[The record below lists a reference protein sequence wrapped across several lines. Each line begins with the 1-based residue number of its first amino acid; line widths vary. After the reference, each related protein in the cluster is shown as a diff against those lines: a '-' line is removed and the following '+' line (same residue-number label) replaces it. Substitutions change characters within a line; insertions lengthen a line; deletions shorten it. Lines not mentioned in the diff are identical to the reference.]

1 MIDGILLIDKEEG
14 ISSYDVIRKVK
25 RIVGKGEKIGHS
37 GTLDPFASG
46 LLLLLFGKGTK
57 LMNTILSLKKEYIVE
72 GVLGIS
78 TDTQD
83 ITGNVLKQSS
93 NVTTIEDINDTIEK
107 NFLGNI
113 LQTPPLFS
121 AKKVNGKR
129 AYEIARAGDTVEL
142 KPKEITVYEFNV
154 LKYEYPVVQC
164 SVVCSSGTYIR
175 TLINDLGIKLDTLA
189 TAKSLRRVSIGN
201 FNVNESV
208 SSKDIN
214 ENILDMVI
222 DISKVKSI
230 LENE

>member
-1 MIDGILLIDKEEG
+1 MIDGILLIDKEGG

-46 LLLLLFGKGTK
+46 LLILLFGKGTK

-83 ITGNVLKQSS
+83 ITGNVLKQSG

-129 AYEIARAGDTVEL
+129 AYEIVRAGDTVEL
-142 KPKEITVYEFNV
+142 KPKEISVYEFNV
-154 LKYEYPVVQC
+154 LKYEYPTVQC

-189 TAKSLRRVSIGN
+189 TAKSLRRVSVGN
-201 FNVNESV
+201 FNVNDSI

-222 DISKVKSI
+222 DISKVKNI

>member
-25 RIVGKGEKIGHS
+25 KNVGKGEKIGHS

-46 LLLLLFGKGTK
+46 LLILLFGKGTK

>member
-25 RIVGKGEKIGHS
+25 KIVGKSEKIGHS

-46 LLLLLFGKGTK
+46 LLILLFGKATK
-57 LMNTILSLKKEYIVE
+57 LMNTFLSLKKRYLVE

-83 ITGNVLKQSS
+83 ITGNVLKQSG
-93 NVTTIEDINDTIEK
+93 NTTTIEDIQQVIEN

-121 AKKVNGKR
+121 AKRVNGKR
-129 AYEIARAGDTVEL
+129 AYEIARKGESVEL
-142 KPKEITVYEFNV
+142 KPKEITIYEFDV
-154 LKYEYPVVQC
+154 MQYEYPILQC

-175 TLINDLGIKLDTLA
+175 TLINDLGVMLDTLA
-189 TAKSLRRVSIGN
+189 TAKNLRRESIGSFSVN
-201 FNVNESV
+201 DAIVSTEINES
-208 SSKDIN
+208 
-214 ENILDMVI
+214 ILNSVI